1 MMIHLHSNAAKTP
14 GWQQEPL
21 HLPSWLREPERAPEH
36 GAHVPEQHVYPL
48 LRRALDIAVSVLAL
62 SAFALLLPLIA
73 AAIKLDSPGPVFY
86 HQWRVGMNRR
96 RHRGEWHGPDR
107 RRIVQ
112 PGTPIRIVK
121 LRTMRTDAER
131 HGPQLAADGDS
142 RITRV
147 GRFLR
152 ASRLDEVPQFWN
164 VLKGEM
170 SLIGPRPERLV
181 FVNQY
186 ERLIPRYTDRLRANP
201 GITGLAQVRNGYDD
215 DLDSVRRKVAL
226 DRLYIRSIG
235 WRMDLRILLET
246 VRVVLT
252 GDGAR

>member
-1 MMIHLHSNAAKTP
+1 MVIRIDNTARQRWPKPAPGTP
-14 GWQQEPL
+14 SPPRTTVTAPVDDDRGE
-21 HLPSWLREPERAPEH
+21 SWL
-36 GAHVPEQHVYPL
+36 YPW
-48 LRRALDIAVSVLAL
+48 LRRTFDIVVSAVALAL
-62 SAFALLLPLIA
+62 FGLMLPVIAL
-73 AAIKLDSPGPVFY
+73 AIRLDSPGPVFY
-86 HQWRVGMNRR
+86 RQWRVGMNRR
-96 RHRGEWHGPDR
+96 RRRNDYPGRDR
-107 RRIVQ
+107 RSVLQ
-112 PGTPIRIVK
+112 PGTPIRLLK
-121 LRTMRTDAER
+121 LRTMRSDAER
-131 HGPQLAADGDS
+131 HGPRLAEDGDD

-152 ASRLDEVPQFWN
+152 VTRLDEVPQFWN
-164 VLKGEM
+164 VLRGEM

-186 ERLIPRYTDRLRANP
+186 DRLIPGYTDRLRAMP

-215 DLDSVRRKVAL
+215 DLESVKRKVAL
-226 DRLYIRSIG
+226 DRLYIRRAS